1 MNDFAPSNLVS
12 PAAFAQRCR
21 RLGAFVAAISD
32 SGVVRLVG
40 HEDPGDPSGTPDLTA
55 DPALIDLVTDRLPT
69 EPGDWNR
76 PHAIRPGFHLLP
88 VGLPD
93 EAGNRLAAV
102 VFDADATDEV
112 VRTALA
118 ACPES
123 YRRVGHRD
131 AGMLADLHAALR
143 DLHDDLDLQRTSAT
157 VTEDLSRQ
165 LCFSFEQ
172 LMTLYGVGRMVSSVS
187 EPREFVEHSLQK
199 LSEVFDFAWYA
210 VHYLPRFAPTNSLRH
225 GCVIHGQPPLS
236 DIRLRSLL
244 MSHMHQHGDDMV
256 ADILLPQADS
266 LAAALDSDLV
276 VSPIRRG
283 PTVIACMI
291 AGGKQSDEG
300 DPTSIERQ
308 LISAVSDFLGVFHQ
322 NLERLRAQQSLT
334 TGTVRALTAA
344 IDAKDPYTRGHS
356 ERVGLLTRQ
365 IAEAMWFDR
374 AMVAEAHLAG
384 LLHDVGKIGVPEFVL
399 CKAGKLDDEEFDWIK
414 QHPVIGHRILQD
426 IEPLAPMLPGVLH
439 HHERIDGR
447 GYPDGLAGRD
457 IPLIARI
464 IAVADGFDA
473 MSSNRAYRD
482 GMPRERVRA
491 ILIEGRNTQWDAD
504 VINRF
509 LTLDLTAYDAMIL
522 EHRRQDAS
530 GPISS
535 IGRDVNAAAAPGAG
549 SKAA

>member
-1 MNDFAPSNLVS
+1 MSDFSTANLVS
-12 PAAFAQRCR
+12 PAAFARRCR
-21 RLGAFVAAISD
+21 RLGAFVATISPTGHVQLLSHD
-32 SGVVRLVG
+32 EPADAPEASGWA
-40 HEDPGDPSGTPDLTA
+40 A
-55 DPALIDLVTDRLPT
+55 DPALARLVAEHLPT

-93 EAGNRLAAV
+93 EAGNRLAALT
-102 VFDADATDEV
+102 FDADASDPVLSQVLTS
-112 VRTALA
+112 
-118 ACPES
+118 CPES
-123 YRRVGHRD
+123 YRRLPHRD
-131 AGMLADLHAALR
+131 AGMIADLHAALR

-187 EPREFVEHSLQK
+187 EPREFVEQSLQK
-199 LSEVFDFAWYA
+199 LSEVFDFGWYA
-210 VHYLPRFAPTNSLRH
+210 VQYLPRFAPTNSLRH

-244 MSHMHQHGDDMV
+244 MSHIHQHGDAMN
-256 ADILLPQADS
+256 ADVLLPHRDE
-266 LAAALDSDLV
+266 LAKALGGDLV

-291 AGGKQSDEG
+291 AGGKRSDGG

-308 LISAVSDFLGVFHQ
+308 LIAAVSDFLGVFHQ

-365 IAEAMWFDR
+365 IAEAMGFDR

-384 LLHDVGKIGVPEFVL
+384 LLHDVGKIGVPEAVL
-399 CKAGKLDDEEFDWIK
+399 CKAGKLDDAEFDWIK

-482 GMPRERVRA
+482 GMPREKVRA

-504 VINRF
+504 VVNRF
-509 LTLDLTAYDAMIL
+509 LTLDLTAFDAMIL

-530 GPISS
+530 GPLSS
-535 IGRDVNAAAAPGAG
+535 IGRDVDEDSADAARAA
-549 SKAA
+549 

>member
-1 MNDFAPSNLVS
+1 MTDETSTSSLVNPKVFAR
-12 PAAFAQRCR
+12 RCR
-21 RLGAFVAAISD
+21 RLGVCVASIAPD
-32 SGVVRLVG
+32 GGVRVFAHADADDAAQSADWASHPDLSRTLAE
-40 HEDPGDPSGTPDLTA
+40 HLPADPGQ
-55 DPALIDLVTDRLPT
+55 
-69 EPGDWNR
+69 WNR
-76 PHAIRPGFHLLP
+76 PHTIVPGLHLLP
-88 VGLPD
+88 VGMPD
-93 EAGNRLAAV
+93 EAGGRLAAV
-102 VFDADATDEV
+102 AFDADSEDPLLRDV
-112 VRTALA
+112 LA
-118 ACPES
+118 ACPAS
-123 YRRVGHRD
+123 YRRVPSRD
-131 AGMLADLHAALR
+131 AGMLSDLHEALR
-143 DLHDDLDLQRTSAT
+143 DLHEDLDHQRTTAT

-187 EPREFVEHSLQK
+187 EPREFVEQSLQK

-210 VHYLPRFAPTNSLRH
+210 VQYLPRFAPTNSLRH
-225 GCVIHGQPPLS
+225 GCVIHGQPPIS

-244 MSHMHQHGDDMV
+244 MSHMHQHGDEMSP
-256 ADILLPQADS
+256 DILMPARS
-266 LAAALDSDLV
+266 ELAAALAGDIVL
-276 VSPIRRG
+276 SPIRRG

-291 AGGKQSDEG
+291 AGGKRSDDG

-308 LISAVSDFLGVFHQ
+308 LIGAVSDFLGVFHQ

-365 IAEAMWFDR
+365 IAEAMGFDR

-384 LLHDVGKIGVPEFVL
+384 LLHDVGKIGVPESVL

-482 GMPRERVRA
+482 GMPREKVRA

-504 VINRF
+504 VVNRF
-509 LTLDLTAYDAMIL
+509 LTLDLTAFDAMIL
-522 EHRRQDAS
+522 EHRRQDAG
-530 GPISS
+530 GPLSS
-535 IGRDVNAAAAPGAG
+535 IGPDRDA
-549 SKAA
+549 STKAA